1 MNYSLL
7 GQYNN
12 ADFIN
17 GNDKKL
23 YNTIDTPV
31 NIKNYNFELY
41 GEKHKDNW
49 GNISDK
55 MLQSI
60 QTSTPLSQLFFRRD
74 NIDRLQQRIKYE
86 AFRRSGGKFLMQT
99 NQNESDL
106 LVVMRAVYI
115 SDAVNSPY
123 RLVHQVKELNNLTI
137 ERILPDMLSAIEQ
150 DNAYLD
156 QIDKPIDPIPLP
168 VCVSS
173 GGRRSLPA
181 TSKTFF

>member
-7 GQYNN
+7 GQYKN

-17 GNDKKL
+17 GNEKKL
-23 YNTIDTPV
+23 YNTIDVPTD
-31 NIKNYNFELY
+31 IKNYNFRPN
-41 GEKHKDNW
+41 GETQKDNW

-55 MLQSI
+55 MLQSV
-60 QTSTPLSQLFFRRD
+60 QTSTPLSELFFRRD
-74 NIDRLQQRIKYE
+74 NIDRLQHRIKYE
-86 AFRRSGGKFLMQT
+86 VFRRSQGKFVLQT

-115 SDAVNSPY
+115 SDAQNSPY

-137 ERILPDMLSAIEQ
+137 ERIVPDMLTAIEQ